1 MNEFNVT
8 PFNRRRNKISS
19 VFAAFCACLLLS
31 GQVLGGGATVARATG
46 TAGDALTPSAAYDPE
61 PPVSRWGRGDEAGS
75 SNTQTPAKVL
85 QAVKLIKKGKKYPL
99 GHVYEPTMPLFPGNT
114 HALELKTP
122 VSIARQTGNF
132 DFYHGDIGQNGTQFD
147 ALGHFGLQPEGDPD
161 FADAFFYNRFR
172 GSEIFSPTGLVH
184 LGVEKIK
191 PFFTRGILLDVMRY
205 ANGGA
210 TLAPG
215 QEITLEMVR
224 ATLAAQGMTEAQ
236 ITEGDVVLFVTG
248 WEEKWGQGT
257 LAYYAGAPGIPGA
270 TPGIGLEVARWLAA
284 KKVACVGADNW
295 GVEVVPN
302 LNSPPG
308 IPFPV
313 HNELLVRNGIP
324 HQESMSL
331 AALAADL
338 AGELAATRSAD
349 EARRVY
355 TFAYIYTP
363 VPLKGATGSPGA
375 PLAVR

>member
-1 MNEFNVT
+1 MHEFHVT
-8 PFNRRRNKISS
+8 PFDLRRNKILS
-19 VFAAFCACLLLS
+19 VLAAFCACLLLA
-31 GQVLGGGATVARATG
+31 GQVLGA
-46 TAGDALTPSAAYDPE
+46 AGDAVAPSAVYDPE
-61 PPVSRWGRGDEAGS
+61 PPVSRWGQGDEAGS

-85 QAVKLIKKGKKYPL
+85 QAVKLIKKGKKYQL

-122 VSIARQTGNF
+122 ITIGRQTGNF

-147 ALGHFGLQPEGDPD
+147 ALGHFGLQPEGSTN

-172 GSEIFSPTGLVH
+172 GSEIFSPEGLVH

-191 PFFTRGILLDVMRY
+191 PFFTRGILLDVARY

-215 QEITLEMVR
+215 QEITLGMVR
-224 ATLAAQGMTEAQ
+224 ATLAAQGMTEDQ

-338 AGELAATRSAD
+338 AGELAAARSAD
-349 EARRVY
+349 DARRVY
-355 TFAYIYTP
+355 TFAYIYAP